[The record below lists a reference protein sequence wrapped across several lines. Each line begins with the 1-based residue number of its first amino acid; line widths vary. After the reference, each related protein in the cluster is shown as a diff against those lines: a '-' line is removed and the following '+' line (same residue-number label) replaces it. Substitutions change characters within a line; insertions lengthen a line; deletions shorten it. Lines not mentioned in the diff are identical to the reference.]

1 MARDDHRMRRQR
13 IAALILAG
21 LLGACTLF
29 TYLFYSAAFTPIDT
43 VTIDSARAGLVM
55 DPGAKVKYLGV
66 QVGEVAS
73 ISYEGDHARLELA
86 IHQDQMTYIP
96 SNAIVRIASN
106 TIFGAKSVEFVL
118 PQNPSP
124 APLRPNAHLQAS
136 SVSVEANT
144 LFESLVQTLH
154 KINPVELNG
163 TLTAVSEGLRNN
175 GDNLGA
181 AIAEMTSYLSK
192 INPKM
197 PTLQDDLKKTAVT
210 ANIYGDAAPDIVT
223 IFDNTPTLAHTIEN
237 QRDNLTATLLAVIGL
252 ADNGYQTLAPAENDY
267 IAAIQRLRAPLKV
280 LGDYSPQ
287 NGCLLQALSSAYKKF
302 KPYLGGIAPGLFV
315 TASFIPGVPAYTYP
329 ESLPI
334 VNASGGP
341 NCRGLPDLPTKQGAG
356 SWYRPPFLVTDNA
369 YVPFQPNT
377 ELQFDPPSTLQFL
390 FNGAYA
396 ERDEY

>member
-1 MARDDHRMRRQR
+1 MALDARPRRLQR
-13 IAALILAG
+13 IAALLLAG
-21 LLGACTLF
+21 LLGGCTVL
-29 TYLFYSAAFTPIDT
+29 TYLFYSAAFTSTDK

-66 QVGEVAS
+66 QVGQVES

-86 IHQDQMTYIP
+86 IHSDQMQYIP

-106 TIFGAKSVEFVL
+106 TVFGAKSVEFKL
-118 PQNPSP
+118 PAHPSSM
-124 APLRPNAHLQAS
+124 PLRPNTHLQAS
-136 SVSVEANT
+136 SVSVEVNT
-144 LFESLVQTLH
+144 LFESLLQTLH
-154 KINPVELNG
+154 KIDPVELNG
-163 TLTAVSEGLRNN
+163 TLSAISDGLRNN
-175 GDNLGA
+175 GKNMGATISELTDYLG
-181 AIAEMTSYLSK
+181 K

-197 PTLQDDLKKTAVT
+197 ATLQDDFQKTAAT
-210 ANIYGDAAPDIVT
+210 ADIYGDAAPDLVT
-223 IFDNTPTLAHTIEN
+223 IFDNTPTIAHTIEG
-237 QRDNLTATLLAVIGL
+237 QRDNLTATLLAVTGL

-267 IAAIQRLRAPLKV
+267 IDAIQRLRAPLKV

-287 NGCLLQALSSAYKKF
+287 NGCLLQAMASAYKKF
-302 KPYLGGIAPGLFV
+302 KPYVGGIAPGLFL